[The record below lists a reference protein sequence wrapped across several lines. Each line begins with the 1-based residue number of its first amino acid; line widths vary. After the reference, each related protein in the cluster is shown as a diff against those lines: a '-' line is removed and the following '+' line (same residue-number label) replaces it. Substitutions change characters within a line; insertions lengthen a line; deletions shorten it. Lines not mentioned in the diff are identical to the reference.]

1 MGALGGCGLSPEI
14 APFWEV
20 VDQDKISVDKGSL
33 IL

>member
-14 APFWEV
+14 ALFLEV
-20 VDQDKISVDKGSL
+20 VDLDKISVDKGSL